1 MLEFIG
7 DSPQRVSSGLNFGLQ
22 ALSWLVLAH
31 EAARRENHMAD
42 AVQTGLAS
50 TYAKMRA
57 PRYVQ
62 VASALRR
69 RIQEG
74 HWSVGDK
81 IATLEELENE
91 FGVARVTVRQA
102 IEMLQ
107 DEGLLKSHQ
116 GKGTF
121 VMRMPQS
128 NRWLHLATDWDS
140 MIDLISANV
149 PKFIEV
155 DTQQELII
163 EDPEDGRP
171 ADAYKFFRSVQ
182 LHGREPYAL
191 ASVHVAK
198 HIHDRDPAAFQERV
212 ALAVINDME
221 DLKISRAHQT
231 LRIGAADVETAIQ
244 LKIPLNAP
252 TAEAHCIVTDSHG
265 VIIYSGD
272 IIYRGDRVKLNIE
285 LLNSDS

>member
-1 MLEFIG
+1 M
-7 DSPQRVSSGLNFGLQ
+7 V
-22 ALSWLVLAH
+22 
-31 EAARRENHMAD
+31 D
-42 AVQTGLAS
+42 AVQTGIAS

-74 HWSVGDK
+74 HWAVGDK
-81 IATLEELENE
+81 IATLEVLENE
-91 FGVARVTVRQA
+91 FSVARVTVRQA
-102 IEMLQ
+102 IELLQ

-121 VMRMPQS
+121 VMRIPE
-128 NRWLHLATDWDS
+128 NHRWLHLATDWDS
-140 MIDLISANV
+140 LIDLISTNV
-149 PKFIEV
+149 PKFLEV
-155 DTQQELII
+155 DTPHELQI
-163 EDPEDGRP
+163 DPEDGR
-171 ADAYKFFRSVQ
+171 AAEAYEFFRSVQ
-182 LHGREPYAL
+182 MQGKEPYAL
-191 ASVHVAK
+191 ASIHVAK
-198 HIHDRDPAAFQERV
+198 HIHDQDPAAFRKRV
-212 ALAVINDME
+212 ALAVINEME
-221 DLKISRAHQT
+221 GLRISRAHQN

-252 TAEAHCIVTDSHG
+252 TAEAHCIVTDADG

-285 LLNSDS
+285 LLNNPT

>member
-1 MLEFIG
+1 
-7 DSPQRVSSGLNFGLQ
+7 
-22 ALSWLVLAH
+22 
-31 EAARRENHMAD
+31 MAD
-42 AVQTGLAS
+42 AIQTGLAN
-50 TYAKMRA
+50 TYATMRA

-74 HWSVGDK
+74 HWAVGDK

-121 VMRMPQS
+121 VTRSPE
-128 NRWLHLATDWDS
+128 NHRWLHLATDWDS
-140 MIDLISANV
+140 LIDLISANV
-149 PKFIEV
+149 PKFLDVEK
-155 DTQQELII
+155 TQELQF
-163 EDPEDGRP
+163 DPEDGRP
-171 ADAYKFFRSVQ
+171 AEAYEFFRSVQ
-182 LHGREPYAL
+182 MQGKEPYAL

-198 HIHDRDPAAFQERV
+198 HVHDRNPAAFRERV
-212 ALAVINDME
+212 ALAVINEMS
-221 DLKISRAHQT
+221 DLHISRAHQT

-252 TAEAHCIVTDSHG
+252 TAEAHCIVTDSDG

-272 IIYRGDRVKLNIE
+272 IVYRGDRVKLNIE
-285 LLNSDS
+285 LLSSDS